1 VKILPKHMPIIQAA
15 GQLLLKGLGQ
25 NCWNPAGVK
34 NTSSVE
40 MLKPLKPWDVTRHN
54 GEIMLRLFF

>member
-1 VKILPKHMPIIQAA
+1 MPIIQAA
-15 GQLLLKGLGQ
+15 VQLLLKGLGQ